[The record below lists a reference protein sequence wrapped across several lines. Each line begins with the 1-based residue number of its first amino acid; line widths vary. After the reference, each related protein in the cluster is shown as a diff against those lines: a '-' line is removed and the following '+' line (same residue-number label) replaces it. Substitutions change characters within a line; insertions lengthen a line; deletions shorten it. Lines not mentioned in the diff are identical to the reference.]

1 MRQYGLPFTAT
12 IKALLVLVTADFAP
26 VPNMTTL
33 QLFGGYHQG
42 QKSGTSRTTPET
54 LTQTTSYNPNFEPE
68 AQNDPHTPNTAQP
81 TKQRPPPPPQKKKKK
96 QGISFSRVICEP
108 WRTEA
113 MWECSTLYGASW
125 MPAKGFGMFVLQR
138 SLVKVDMCFRGL
150 WPRV

>member
-96 QGISFSRVICEP
+96 AGHILLQGHLRTVENRSHVGVQHIVWRQLDACERVWHVC
-108 WRTEA
+108 
-113 MWECSTLYGASW
+113 ASE
-125 MPAKGFGMFVLQR
+125 V
-138 SLVKVDMCFRGL
+138 SC
-150 WPRV
+150 